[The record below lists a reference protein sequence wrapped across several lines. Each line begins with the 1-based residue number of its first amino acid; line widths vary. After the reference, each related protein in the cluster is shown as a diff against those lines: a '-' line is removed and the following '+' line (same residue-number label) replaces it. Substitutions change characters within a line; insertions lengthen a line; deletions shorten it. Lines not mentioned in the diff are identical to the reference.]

1 MTLVVEYK
9 NIIIS
14 LLIRINLSDVNIYSM
29 TFKVIFYVLIAVM
42 SIFV

>member
-1 MTLVVEYK
+1 MTLVEYK
-9 NIIIS
+9 NIMIS
-14 LLIRINLSDVNIYSM
+14 LLIRINLSDINIYSM